1 MEGRRKQSRGC
12 FATCEKG
19 DSEVKGASIGDC
31 GAQWPEDAML
41 AGLGTDESGERGG
54 KRGLKRSC
62 VQFGTF
68 FGHLNYSYV
77 FKIGFNT
84 CFQDHSGQ
92 MRRCGALQVQAPTM

>member
-54 KRGLKRSC
+54 KRGLKRIWMK
-62 VQFGTF
+62 FGRYF
-68 FGHLNYSYV
+68 EQGHSEYSYA
-77 FKIGFNT
+77 
-84 CFQDHSGQ
+84 QDKS
-92 MRRCGALQVQAPTM
+92 TF

>member
-1 MEGRRKQSRGC
+1 MEEETKLCFQTKLC

-54 KRGLKRSC
+54 KRGLKRRR
-62 VQFGTF
+62 VQVWTF
-68 FGHLNYSYV
+68 QV
-77 FKIGFNT
+77 FQ
-84 CFQDHSGQ
+84 CP
-92 MRRCGALQVQAPTM
+92 R